1 MKISKHF
8 DARELV
14 PPQIWKTYGIISR
27 QFLRPELL
35 RVLDLLRD
43 KLGRPV
49 VVNNWHTGG
58 QYKESGY
65 RTPYTKTGAKYSQHK
80 LGTAADV
87 KVPEYTKDEVTYE
100 AMTPMQVLA
109 VILANADEF
118 RAAGMTT
125 YENPNATPT
134 WLHIDCRWREPNNAF
149 VMVNP

>member
-8 DARELV
+8 DVRELV
-14 PPQIWKTYGIISR
+14 PPQIWKTYGPISR

-43 KLGRPV
+43 KLGKPV
-49 VVNNWHTGG
+49 IVNDWHTGG

-87 KVPEYTKDEVTYE
+87 KVDG
-100 AMTPMQVLA
+100 MTPIQVLA
-109 VILANADEF
+109 VIVANADEF

-125 YENPNATPT
+125 YENPNFTPT

>member
-8 DARELV
+8 DVRELV
-14 PPQIWKTYGIISR
+14 PPQIWKTYGPISR

-49 VVNNWHTGG
+49 IVNDWHTGG

-87 KVPEYTKDEVTYE
+87 KVDG
-100 AMTPMQVLA
+100 MTPIQVLA
-109 VILANADEF
+109 VIVANADEF

-125 YENPNATPT
+125 YENPNFTPT
-134 WLHIDCRWREPNNAF
+134 WLHIDVRWRDPNNAF